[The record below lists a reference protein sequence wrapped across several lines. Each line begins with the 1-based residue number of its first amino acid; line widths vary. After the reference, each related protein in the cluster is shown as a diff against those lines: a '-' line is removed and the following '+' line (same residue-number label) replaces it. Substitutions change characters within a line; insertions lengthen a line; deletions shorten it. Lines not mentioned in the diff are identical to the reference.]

1 MHNAPSVTLTPVG
14 SILSVT
20 IENNGTVD
28 RIGPQAAADLRNAF
42 EFFET
47 DDLLKI
53 LIIEGSGGIFSEGS
67 TLLPNDI
74 ATFDGLAI
82 DLIQQYQIANHL
94 GRITKPTIAAID
106 GSAHGQGLEIAL
118 ACDIR
123 IASSTASFGFPESN
137 IGLIPWDGG
146 TQRLPRLVGQGLA
159 TQMLLTGKLLTAK
172 DALESGLITEMVEP
186 SNLHQMALEI
196 GNHIATSAP
205 VAAKYIKEAI
215 RSSEDLPLR
224 EGFRLEADLN
234 MLLFSVSDRSEGI
247 SSFLEKRNPDFRG
260 D

>member
-82 DLIQQYQIANHL
+82 DLIQQ
-94 GRITKPTIAAID
+94 
-106 GSAHGQGLEIAL
+106 
-118 ACDIR
+118 
-123 IASSTASFGFPESN
+123 
-137 IGLIPWDGG
+137 
-146 TQRLPRLVGQGLA
+146 
-159 TQMLLTGKLLTAK
+159 
-172 DALESGLITEMVEP
+172 
-186 SNLHQMALEI
+186 
-196 GNHIATSAP
+196 
-205 VAAKYIKEAI
+205 
-215 RSSEDLPLR
+215 
-224 EGFRLEADLN
+224 
-234 MLLFSVSDRSEGI
+234 
-247 SSFLEKRNPDFRG
+247 
-260 D
+260 